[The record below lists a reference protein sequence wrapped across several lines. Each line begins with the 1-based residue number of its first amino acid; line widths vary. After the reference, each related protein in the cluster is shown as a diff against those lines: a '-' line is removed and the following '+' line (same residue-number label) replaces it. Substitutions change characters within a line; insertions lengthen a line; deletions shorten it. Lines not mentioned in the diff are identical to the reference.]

1 MTETITRQPEHGFR
15 SEKVSSWMSFGT
27 IYYATMRHLYQ
38 TKPCPHCGS
47 LMVLALPPGGKGL
60 RSLHCVEC
68 ERPDPLKTDTASGW
82 LQGELKPPQ

>member
-1 MTETITRQPEHGFR
+1 LDALKQNGQAI
-15 SEKVSSWMSFGT
+15 ST

-60 RSLHCVEC
+60 RSLHCFEC
-68 ERPDPLKTDTASGW
+68 DRPDPLKTDTASGW